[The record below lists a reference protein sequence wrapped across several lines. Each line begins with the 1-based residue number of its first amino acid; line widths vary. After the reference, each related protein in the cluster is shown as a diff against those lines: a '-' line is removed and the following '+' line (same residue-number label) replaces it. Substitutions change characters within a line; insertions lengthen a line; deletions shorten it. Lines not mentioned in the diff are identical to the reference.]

1 MPFLFNTKIIHLR
14 WCNIQLRFASLN
26 ISYLGWKISDIKQ
39 KGMEYLLIN
48 ISNGRYLLILFTDQM
63 HQLMLFL
70 TIISVTEKIMIG
82 CLSYPTTGLHIRSL
96 APINVSTSS
105 TTHLKS
111 IHYDHV
117 EIIFSG
123 LRVIQTMFDLLML
136 HVATWFKETAVLFN

>member
-1 MPFLFNTKIIHLR
+1 M
-14 WCNIQLRFASLN
+14 
-26 ISYLGWKISDIKQ
+26 
-39 KGMEYLLIN
+39 LIN

-70 TIISVTEKIMIG
+70 TIISVTEKFMTG
-82 CLSYPTTGLHIRSL
+82 CLSYAATGLHIRSL

-105 TTHLKS
+105 TTYLKS

-123 LRVIQTMFDLLML
+123 LRVIQSMFDLLML
-136 HVATWFKETAVLFN
+136 HVATWFKETAVLFNVHLSCFVDFILYATDNC

>member
-1 MPFLFNTKIIHLR
+1 
-14 WCNIQLRFASLN
+14 
-26 ISYLGWKISDIKQ
+26 
-39 KGMEYLLIN
+39 MEYLLIN

-70 TIISVTEKIMIG
+70 TIISVTEKIMTG

-105 TTHLKS
+105 TTYLKS

-123 LRVIQTMFDLLML
+123 LRVTQTMFDLLML